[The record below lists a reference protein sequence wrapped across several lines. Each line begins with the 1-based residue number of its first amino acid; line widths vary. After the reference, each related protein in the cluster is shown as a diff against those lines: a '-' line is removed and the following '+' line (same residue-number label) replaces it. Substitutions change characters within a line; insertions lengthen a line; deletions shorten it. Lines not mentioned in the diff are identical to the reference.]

1 MMTKTWQQNLVDQH
15 PELFIRTYR
24 GVPFSPGYPV
34 AGDGWREIV
43 TSLVER
49 VSAAAEGY
57 PIHFVQICERHG
69 RLRVHWKAEANV
81 PKRLEHT
88 IEEAVTRAEARSI
101 YSCLACGAKARL
113 FSSGGRLIPSC
124 PDHARGVPVP
134 VRTAIEGLHIFQ
146 RRVDDSS
153 TISCVRYDW
162 DHDQFVDADPNLVGV
177 DDWHA
182 LLDLAVRL
190 A

>member
-1 MMTKTWQQNLVDQH
+1 MMTRTWQQNLVDQH

-113 FSSGGRLIPSC
+113 FSSGGRLIPAC

-134 VRTAIEGLHIFQ
+134 VRTAIEGLTFSNDASMTPAPSRACDTIGTMT
-146 RRVDDSS
+146 SS
-153 TISCVRYDW
+153 LTPIPIWWASMIGMRYW
-162 DHDQFVDADPNLVGV
+162 I
-177 DDWHA
+177 W
-182 LLDLAVRL
+182 R
-190 A
+190 